1 MSGMAGAMRRVE
13 GKGALITGAGSGIG
27 RACALMFAR
36 EGARVA
42 LAGRRREP
50 LDAVAKEIAAAGGDA
65 MALSCDVSQRASVE
79 VAVAAIV
86 KRFGRLDIVVNNA
99 GALLVATVADTSD
112 EDWNRMLAVN
122 LTGTFLVSRAA
133 LPELRK
139 AGGGS
144 IINIGSV
151 LGLVGM
157 KRRAAY
163 AASKGGVTMLTKAMA
178 LDHAGEGIRVN
189 CICPAIVETELV
201 SQLFAKQPDPDALR
215 RERTGQIP
223 LGRMG
228 RPEDVAYLALF
239 LASEESAWLTGAAL
253 PLDGGLTAY

>member
-1 MSGMAGAMRRVE
+1 MSGTAGAMRRLE

-27 RACALMFAR
+27 RACAQMFAR

-50 LDAVAKEIAAAGGDA
+50 LDAVAKEIAAADGEA
-65 MALSCDVSQRASVE
+65 MAVSCDVTQRASVE
-79 VAVAAIV
+79 AAVAAV
-86 KRFGRLDIVVNNA
+86 AKGFGRLDIVVNNA
-99 GALLVATVADTSD
+99 GAVLAATVAETSD

-151 LGLVGM
+151 LGLVAM
-157 KRRAAY
+157 KQRAAY
-163 AASKGGVTMLTKAMA
+163 AASKGGVTILTKAMA

-201 SQLFAKQPDPDALR
+201 ARLFAKQPDPDTLR

-223 LGRMG
+223 LGRLG